1 MSIPHRLFLSTPPL
15 EFCNIQQGS
24 LWMIILFSQGFLF
37 SFLRS
42 WPNTVEYYTASETG
56 DKMETTEIKSS
67 HISKHKNSS
76 LFLSIQSHS
85 LRSCWIL
92 LMSANCRSEPCIVTA
107 YFSVLSVVTG
117 FFLCVCDYFL
127 AKNFWKAIGKRE
139 GLVLLTSFTL
149 SI

>member
-117 FFLCVCDYFL
+117 FFFVCV
-127 AKNFWKAIGKRE
+127 W
-139 GLVLLTSFTL
+139 LLFGQKLLKSYWEKGGFGF
-149 SI
+149 IN